1 MNAGRIGIP
10 FVTAAP
16 SGTGKTTIC
25 RYAIERDDH
34 LQFSISHTT
43 RPIRPGEVDG
53 RDYYFVT
60 AERFRPLV
68 TAGSFVEHAEYAGH
82 LYGTSRDALE
92 GPLGDGF
99 DLLIEIE
106 VQGARQLRERREDA
120 RFLFLLPPD
129 FGELER
135 RLRERGTDA
144 PDVIEHRLALADRE
158 LEAVQFFDYA
168 IVNDEVEEAVAA
180 VLAIV
185 RAERSGQTAGVR
197 ARFGRDR
204 VLEGWPGWLER
215 RAR

>member
-1 MNAGRIGIP
+1 M
-10 FVTAAP
+10 
-16 SGTGKTTIC
+16 
-25 RYAIERDDH
+25 
-34 LQFSISHTT
+34 
-43 RPIRPGEVDG
+43 RPGEVDG

-60 AERFRPLV
+60 AERFRHLV
-68 TAGSFVEHAEYAGH
+68 TEGKFIEHAEYAGH

-106 VQGARQLRERREDA
+106 VQGARQLRETRQDA

-129 FGELER
+129 FHELER
-135 RLRERGTDA
+135 RLRARGTDA
-144 PDVIEHRLALADRE
+144 PDVVEHRLALADRE

-168 IVNDEVEEAVAA
+168 IVNDEVEEAVEA

-185 RAERSGQTAGVR
+185 KAERNGQTEGVR